1 MKAVTAI
8 GIGVALLGLGLGM
21 SLEGGG
27 FGALFN
33 MPALLIVLGGTA
45 GATLAGTS
53 LERFKAIPQLYRKAF
68 DSAELH
74 MAARVELLV
83 SYAER
88 ARREGLLALDEELP
102 KLDDDFTRKGMQLV
116 VDGTDPELVRDVLES
131 DIDGMSVRHKAAVQ
145 PFEKA
150 GGFAPTMGILG
161 TVMGLVHVLQNLA
174 APETLGPAIS
184 TAFIA
189 TLYGVASANVVFLPV
204 ANKLKA
210 LSEIEVELKSLT
222 VEGILA
228 VQAGDNPRVVAD
240 KLQTFVPPDQRQAAE
255 EAGRAAAQAA
265 APQEAPAE
273 AMAA

>member
-8 GIGVALLGLGLGM
+8 GIGLALAGLGLGM

-33 MPALLIVLGGTA
+33 IPALLIVLGGTA

-53 LERFKAIPQLYRKAF
+53 ADRFKAIPQLYKKAF
-68 DSAELH
+68 QAEEPNLNG
-74 MAARVELLV
+74 RVELLV

-102 KLDDDFTRKGMQLV
+102 KLDDEFTRKGMQLV

-131 DIDGMSVRHKAAVQ
+131 DIDGMASRHKSAVQ

-161 TVMGLVHVLQNLA
+161 TVLGLVHVLENLS

-204 ANKLKA
+204 ANKLKQ
-210 LSEIEVELKSLT
+210 LSEAEVELKSLT

-240 KLQTFVPPDQRQAAE
+240 KLQTFVPPDQRTTGEDASQAPQAE
-255 EAGRAAAQAA
+255 E
-265 APQEAPAE
+265 EAPAE